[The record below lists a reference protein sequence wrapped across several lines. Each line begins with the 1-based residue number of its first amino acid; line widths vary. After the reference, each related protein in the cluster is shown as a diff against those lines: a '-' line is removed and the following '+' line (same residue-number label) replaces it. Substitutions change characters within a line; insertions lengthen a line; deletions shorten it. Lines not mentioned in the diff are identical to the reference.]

1 MSLLSSYWFWL
12 GAGLVLLTLEAM
24 LPGVFLIWLGLA
36 ALATGVIT
44 FLVPLSVTASLVLFA
59 ILGLASILI
68 GRKVQ
73 SRQKTE
79 VTDAPFLNNRGKSM
93 IGKVYAVEAAIVEGT
108 GSVRIGDSV
117 WRVTG
122 ADAAVGAHVKVTG
135 IDGSTLLVEPA

>member
-24 LPGVFLIWLGLA
+24 LPGIFLIWLGLA
-36 ALATGVIT
+36 ALATGIIT
-44 FLVPLSVTASLVLFA
+44 FVVPAGVTASLVLFA
-59 ILGLASILI
+59 VLGLASILI

-73 SRQKTE
+73 SGQKTE
-79 VTDAPFLNNRGKSM
+79 ITDQPFLNDRGKSM
-93 IGKVYAVEAAIVEGT
+93 IGKVYALESAVVNGA

-122 ADAAVGAHVKVTG
+122 TDAAVGTLVKITG
-135 IDGSTLLVEPA
+135 VDGGTLQVEPV

>member
-1 MSLLSSYWFWL
+1 MAILSSFWFWL

-36 ALATGVIT
+36 ALATGIIT

-73 SRQKTE
+73 SGQKTE
-79 VTDAPFLNNRGKSM
+79 VTDAPFLNDRGKSM
-93 IGKVYAVEAAIVEGT
+93 IGKVYAVEAAIVEGA

-117 WRVTG
+117 WRVAG
-122 ADAAVGAHVKVTG
+122 ADAAVGTHVKITG
-135 IDGSTLLVEPA
+135 IDGGTLLVEPA